1 MTSAL
6 SCVDVS
12 SMMAVLTMAV
22 LSRSFL
28 TAGRRI
34 LPGVVARSGARSGVR
49 LCAPLPPTVSVNP
62 LLDAS
67 LPARVLAFYVIAPVA
82 EPEAA
87 VDRHRDFLTAREMSG
102 RVYLSADGMN
112 AQVSGLT
119 AACAEYRDFVAAEFP
134 SERLLFKEDPVD
146 ELAFPRLRV
155 KHKALV
161 PEMADGAAVDLADR
175 GEDVAPEE
183 WQRMLAER
191 NTSNVRVL
199 DVRNGY
205 EWDVGRFDGA
215 ERPEG
220 DTFAEFEP
228 ETFGLPSGGAEA
240 AETPVM
246 MYCTGGIRCE
256 IFSAKLKQ
264 RGFKKVYKL
273 QGGIQ
278 HYGNALAAGALG
290 TAAPDDAAVADAADA
305 ADAAPDA
312 DAVADA
318 PPDVA
323 DAPPKR
329 RGTRLA
335 AGWKGSLFVFDRRST
350 LRFGAKAG
358 TEPIGRCFH
367 CGGATEAFVNC
378 CNIDCNKLHLVCA
391 ACLRERAG
399 FCCEPCTEAPRR
411 RPLLLDGDAD
421 LDLSKVVAFTQGA
434 APGAADPNR
443 LSSFKPGSL
452 PRKQYDA
459 DRHAGIGSD
468 RHVLPGEEEAV
479 SR

>member
-1 MTSAL
+1 MDTMRLRRLLLCSSL
-6 SCVDVS
+6 SF
-12 SMMAVLTMAV
+12 AG
-22 LSRSFL
+22 
-28 TAGRRI
+28 GRRL
-34 LPGVVARSGARSGVR
+34 LPHGGVCAPGYGRSSVR
-49 LCAPLPPTVSVNP
+49 LCAPPPPTVSVNP

-112 AQVSGLT
+112 AQVSGLA

-215 ERPEG
+215 ERPKG

-290 TAAPDDAAVADAADA
+290 TAAPDDAAPDAADA
-305 ADAAPDA
+305 E
-312 DAVADA
+312 AVAAA

>member
-1 MTSAL
+1 M
-6 SCVDVS
+6 
-12 SMMAVLTMAV
+12 
-22 LSRSFL
+22 
-28 TAGRRI
+28 
-34 LPGVVARSGARSGVR
+34 R

-112 AQVSGLT
+112 AQVSGLA

-215 ERPEG
+215 ERPKL

-290 TAAPDDAAVADAADA
+290 TAAPDDAARRRRRRRRRRARRRGRRRRSARRRRRPAQAARHPA
-305 ADAAPDA
+305 GGGVEGVCSSSSTGGRRCASAPRRAPSRSGGASTAAAPPRPSSTA
-312 DAVADA
+312 ATSTATSSTSCA
-318 PPDVA
+318 PRA
-323 DAPPKR
+323 SASAPAS
-329 RGTRLA
+329 A
-335 AGWKGSLFVFDRRST
+335 ASR
-350 LRFGAKAG
+350 
-358 TEPIGRCFH
+358 
-367 CGGATEAFVNC
+367 
-378 CNIDCNKLHLVCA
+378 
-391 ACLRERAG
+391 
-399 FCCEPCTEAPRR
+399 APRR
-411 RPLLLDGDAD
+411 RA
-421 LDLSKVVAFTQGA
+421 A
-434 APGAADPNR
+434 APSSSTATPTSTSRRSSPSRRAPRPAPPTPTASRRSSRARCRASSTTPTATPGLAATATYCRERRRRCRGN
-443 LSSFKPGSL
+443 
-452 PRKQYDA
+452 
-459 DRHAGIGSD
+459 
-468 RHVLPGEEEAV
+468 AV
-479 SR
+479 F

>member
-1 MTSAL
+1 MIGREK
-6 SCVDVS
+6 
-12 SMMAVLTMAV
+12 VL
-22 LSRSFL
+22 
-28 TAGRRI
+28 
-34 LPGVVARSGARSGVR
+34 
-49 LCAPLPPTVSVNP
+49 
-62 LLDAS
+62 
-67 LPARVLAFYVIAPVA
+67 
-82 EPEAA
+82 
-87 VDRHRDFLTAREMSG
+87 H
-102 RVYLSADGMN
+102 
-112 AQVSGLT
+112 
-119 AACAEYRDFVAAEFP
+119 
-134 SERLLFKEDPVD
+134 
-146 ELAFPRLRV
+146 
-155 KHKALV
+155 V
-161 PEMADGAAVDLADR
+161 P
-175 GEDVAPEE
+175 
-183 WQRMLAER
+183 
-191 NTSNVRVL
+191 
-199 DVRNGY
+199 Y
-205 EWDVGRFDGA
+205 
-215 ERPEG
+215 
-220 DTFAEFEP
+220 
-228 ETFGLPSGGAEA
+228 
-240 AETPVM
+240 
-246 MYCTGGIRCE
+246 
-256 IFSAKLKQ
+256 
-264 RGFKKVYKL
+264 
-273 QGGIQ
+273 
-278 HYGNALAAGALG
+278 
-290 TAAPDDAAVADAADA
+290 
-305 ADAAPDA
+305 
-312 DAVADA
+312 

>member
-1 MTSAL
+1 
-6 SCVDVS
+6 
-12 SMMAVLTMAV
+12 MMAVLTMAV

-34 LPGVVARSGARSGVR
+34 LPGAVARSGARSGVR

-112 AQVSGLT
+112 AQVSGLA

-305 ADAAPDA
+305 AADAAPDA
-312 DAVADA
+312 EAVADA
-318 PPDVA
+318 PPDAA

-468 RHVLPGEEEAV
+468 RHVLPGEEAV